1 MAKYNILI
9 KSLGSIKNLFKFYM
23 ENGTKYE
30 TEDIDTLTKMY
41 NSLLETN
48 PKSEI
53 IPIHALDVEL
63 NTKIESCEI

>member
-9 KSLGSIKNLFKFYM
+9 KAQGSNKELFKFFQ
-23 ENGTKYE
+23 ENETKYE

-53 IPIHALDVEL
+53 IQKKDQDVGL
-63 NTKIESCEI
+63 NTKSEACGI